1 MIYCFGD
8 SWGEGYELDFAKGER
23 PFVYHLSKELNLK
36 FKNLSV
42 SGNAYPVIVT
52 QVFNAI
58 QDVMGKDNITG
69 ERTRSPGIQKDD
81 IVLIVIPPDIRWM
94 DERDKRDDYQGVGG
108 FRSWSM
114 GTGDL
119 VNRRYVSWL
128 GQKTRVWFRY
138 HASLFTYA
146 IQSALDSIGCRYLF
160 MHNYGGEFTIDHHFK
175 FLINTDNF
183 LNINKSLTTLLG
195 GKDEYE
201 AWNLKFD
208 GPQVDL
214 QDDKY
219 FEGTRGHPNEL
230 GHKRIAEL
238 IKEKI

>member
-1 MIYCFGD
+1 MFYCFGD

-23 PFVYHLSKELNLK
+23 PFVHHLSKELNLK
-36 FKNLSV
+36 FKNLSI
-42 SGNAYPVIVT
+42 SGNSYPVIVT
-52 QVFNAI
+52 QIF
-58 QDVMGKDNITG
+58 DNI
-69 ERTRSPGIQKDD
+69 RNIQKDD

-94 DERDKRDDYQGVGG
+94 DERDKRYDHQGVGG
-108 FRSWSM
+108 FRSWSL

-128 GQKTRVWFRY
+128 GNKTKVWFRY

-160 MHNYGGEFTIDHHFK
+160 MHNYGGEFIIDHRFK
-175 FLINTDNF
+175 SLINTDNF
-183 LNINKSLTTLLG
+183 LDVKKSLTTLLG

-201 AWNLKFD
+201 AWNLKAD

-214 QDDKY
+214 HDDKY

-230 GHKRIAEL
+230 GHKRIVEL